1 MVTCFIGLGSN
12 LGDRNYYITAAIKRI
27 KMLPFTRIKKISSI
41 IETAPQGGPA
51 QGPYLNAVL
60 ALDTGLAPY
69 SLLQKLQEIENSL
82 GRVRTGKN
90 SPRTIDLDILIYSDT
105 LINEEALRIPHPR
118 MMEREFV
125 LTPLKEIAPEVLKDL
140 TLKKRSDL

>member
-1 MVTCFIGLGSN
+1 
-12 LGDRNYYITAAIKRI
+12 
-27 KMLPFTRIKKISSI
+27 MLPFTRIKKISSI